1 MLETLAFTSS
11 PVPIE
16 RIDRTD
22 TLTDFSL
29 SETPEALSASI
40 DAIGILHP
48 LVLHRAKGGLHVTC
62 GHRRLEAAYRLGL
75 KEVPARVFSPA
86 ADDETRLAL
95 NLIENSSHRT
105 FGDVEKGRILRRLEQ
120 AGVSEESLIEKYMP
134 FLGLERSKK
143 YCRDFLAVGDFSP
156 EAQSLLHALN
166 LPLRVFSLLYRW
178 DEDARRAAWRL
189 LDALRPGVNKAREL
203 LTLADE
209 CALMEN
215 VSPGEI
221 LDRREIA
228 SHLADS
234 ALAPTEQYEAIL
246 RRLNGWRFPALTQV
260 RRQVALALDGLKLD
274 PATRVR
280 VQDSFEGDE
289 IHVEMKFRD
298 REGWDRQVK
307 KLSEASRSTALDEL
321 IRIFKS
327 FG

>member
-1 MLETLAFTSS
+1 M
-11 PVPIE
+11 
-16 RIDRTD
+16 
-22 TLTDFSL
+22 
-29 SETPEALSASI
+29 
-40 DAIGILHP
+40 
-48 LVLHRAKGGLHVTC
+48 
-62 GHRRLEAAYRLGL
+62 
-75 KEVPARVFSPA
+75 
-86 ADDETRLAL
+86 
-95 NLIENSSHRT
+95 
-105 FGDVEKGRILRRLEQ
+105 
-120 AGVSEESLIEKYMP
+120 
-134 FLGLERSKK
+134 
-143 YCRDFLAVGDFSP
+143 
-156 EAQSLLHALN
+156 
-166 LPLRVFSLLYRW
+166 FSLLYRW

-280 VQDSFEGDE
+280 VQDSFESDE

>member
-1 MLETLAFTSS
+1 
-11 PVPIE
+11 
-16 RIDRTD
+16 
-22 TLTDFSL
+22 
-29 SETPEALSASI
+29 
-40 DAIGILHP
+40 
-48 LVLHRAKGGLHVTC
+48 
-62 GHRRLEAAYRLGL
+62 
-75 KEVPARVFSPA
+75 
-86 ADDETRLAL
+86 
-95 NLIENSSHRT
+95 
-105 FGDVEKGRILRRLEQ
+105 
-120 AGVSEESLIEKYMP
+120 
-134 FLGLERSKK
+134 
-143 YCRDFLAVGDFSP
+143 
-156 EAQSLLHALN
+156 
-166 LPLRVFSLLYRW
+166 
-178 DEDARRAAWRL
+178 
-189 LDALRPGVNKAREL
+189 
-203 LTLADE
+203 DE
-209 CALMEN
+209 CALMET

-280 VQDSFEGDE
+280 VQDSFESDE